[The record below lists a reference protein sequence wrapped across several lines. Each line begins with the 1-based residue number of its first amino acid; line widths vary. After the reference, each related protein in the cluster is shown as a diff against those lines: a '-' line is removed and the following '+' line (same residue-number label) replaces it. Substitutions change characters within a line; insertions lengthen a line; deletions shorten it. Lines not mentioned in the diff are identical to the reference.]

1 MCTSCN
7 CSTAGTQT
15 IDISTPEAAQTWS
28 EEFTL
33 TGVTCGG
40 CAGNVTDAVT
50 NVEGVDRA
58 EVDVARSTLTVH
70 APSAVSREAI
80 AAAVGAAG
88 YGLS

>member
-15 IDISTPEAAQTWS
+15 IDLTTPDAPQTWS
-28 EEFTL
+28 EEFIL

-40 CAGNVTDAVT
+40 CAGKVTEAVAK
-50 NVEGVDRA
+50 VDGIDRA
-58 EVDVARSTLTVH
+58 EVDVASSTLTVH
-70 APSAVSREAI
+70 ATSAVPRDAI

>member
-7 CSTAGTQT
+7 CSTGGAQT
-15 IDISTPEAAQTWS
+15 LDITTPEAAQSWS
-28 EEFTL
+28 GEFTL

-40 CAGNVTDAVT
+40 CADKVADAVA

-58 EVDVARSTLTVH
+58 EVDVASSSLTVH
-70 APSAVSREAI
+70 AAAPVERASI
-80 AAAVGAAG
+80 AAAVEAAG